1 MTNSISV
8 IVPVYNGELTL
19 LDLVHRLEPVLRKLA
34 AEYELVLV
42 NDGSRDQSWVIIQR
56 LAAENWWVRG
66 INLMRNYGQHNA
78 LLCGIRAARYET
90 VVTLDDDLQHA
101 PEDIPKLISKL
112 EEGFDVVYGTP
123 EREPHGLWRGVA
135 SKLTKFA
142 LQRIMGVNVARN
154 VSAYRA
160 LRTRLRAAFRGY
172 QSPFVSLDV
181 LLTWGTARF
190 AAVTVE
196 HHPRSAGKSNYTLR
210 ALIIHALT
218 LMTGFSVWP
227 LQVASFVG
235 FGFTIFGILV
245 FGYVVARFLL
255 EGRTVPGFPFLASLI
270 AIFSG
275 AQMFA
280 LGIMGEY
287 LARMHFRMMER
298 PTYVV
303 WENTVD
309 QSERQKE
316 IRA

>member
-1 MTNSISV
+1 MAFSISV

-19 LDLVHRLEPVLRKLA
+19 PELVRRLEPVLMVLA
-34 AEYELVLV
+34 KKYELVLV
-42 NDGSRDQSWVIIQR
+42 NDGSRDQSWAIIQR
-56 LAAENWWVRG
+56 LAAENSRVRG

-78 LLCGIRAARYET
+78 LLCGIRAARCET

-101 PEDIPKLISKL
+101 PEDMPKLVAKL

-142 LQRIMGVNVARN
+142 LQHVMGAKLARN

-160 LRTRLRAAFRGY
+160 LRTHLRVAFLRY
-172 QSPFVSLDV
+172 QSPSVSLDV
-181 LLTWGTARF
+181 LLTWGTTRF
-190 AAVTVE
+190 AAITVP
-196 HHPRSAGKSNYTLR
+196 HHPRAAGRSNYTLR

-227 LQVASFVG
+227 LQVASAIG
-235 FGFTIFGILV
+235 FGFTVFGILV
-245 FGYVVARFLL
+245 FVYVVARFLV
-255 EGRTVPGFPFLASLI
+255 EGRSVPGFPFLASLI

-280 LGIMGEY
+280 LGIIGEY

-303 WENTVD
+303 WESTDD
-309 QSERQKE
+309 QSDHEKE
-316 IRA
+316 IPA

>member
-1 MTNSISV
+1 MAFSISV
-8 IVPVYNGELTL
+8 VVPIYNSEQTLSEL
-19 LDLVHRLEPVLRKLA
+19 VGRLEPVLKVLA
-34 AEYELVLV
+34 KEYEMVLV
-42 NDGSRDQSWVIIQR
+42 NDGSRDQSWAIIQR
-56 LAAENWWVRG
+56 LVTENSRVRG

-90 VVTLDDDLQHA
+90 VVTMDDDLQHA
-101 PEDIPKLISKL
+101 PEDIPKLIAKL

-123 EREPHGLWRGVA
+123 EREPHGLWRGLA

-142 LQRIMGVNVARN
+142 LQNVMGAQSARS

-160 LRTRLRAAFRGY
+160 LRTRLRVAFGRY

-181 LLTWGTARF
+181 LLTWGTTRF
-190 AAVTVE
+190 AAITVQ
-196 HHPRSAGKSNYTLR
+196 HHPRVAGRSNYTLR

-227 LQVASFVG
+227 LQVASAIG
-235 FGFTIFGILV
+235 FGFTVFGILV
-245 FGYVVARFLL
+245 FIYVIARFFL
-255 EGRTVPGFPFLASLI
+255 EGRSVPGFPFLASLI

-280 LGIMGEY
+280 LGIIGEY

-303 WENTVD
+303 WESTDN
-309 QSERQKE
+309 QSDHEKE
-316 IRA
+316 G

>member
-1 MTNSISV
+1 MAYSISV
-8 IVPVYNGELTL
+8 IVPVYNSEVTL
-19 LDLVHRLEPVLRKLA
+19 PNLVRRLEPVLRDLA
-34 AEYELVLV
+34 EEFELVLI
-42 NDGSRDQSWVIIQR
+42 NDGSRDRSWVIIQG
-56 LAAENWWVRG
+56 LATEYCWVRG

-78 LLCGIRAARYET
+78 LLCGIRAARCEM

-101 PEDIPKLISKL
+101 PEDIPKLVAKL

-123 EREPHGLWRGVA
+123 EKEPHGLWRGLA

-142 LQRIMGVNVARN
+142 LQRIMSVDVARS
-154 VSAYRA
+154 VSAFRA
-160 LRTRLRAAFRGY
+160 FRLRLRSAFGSY
-172 QSPFVSLDV
+172 QSPSVSLDV
-181 LLTWGTARF
+181 LLTWGTTRF
-190 AAVTVE
+190 AAVVVP
-196 HHPRSAGKSNYTLR
+196 HHSRAAGKSNYTLR

-227 LQVASFVG
+227 LQVASVVG
-235 FGFTIFGILV
+235 FAFTVFGILV
-245 FGYVVARFLL
+245 FAYVVARFLI

-303 WENTVD
+303 GESTGD
-309 QSERQKE
+309 QSDREKK
-316 IRA
+316 ISA